1 MSPELNHIDPELFCI
16 AARLHRKRNLPPE
29 LADVFGEVLQQVTR
43 MSTFLL
49 MKKNP
54 QYLTFRALFLD
65 PETQSGM
72 LVHALSA
79 LCGAD
84 LRRKPESVVGLVVT
98 SVQNRLRNLARDTCR
113 RQKHGTT
120 ILASEGG
127 FDAHSRVCDLGG
139 VVRTNYNHPK
149 TSNVNDF

>member
-1 MSPELNHIDPELFCI
+1 MTRELHIDPELFCI

-29 LADVFGEVLQQVTR
+29 LEDVFGEILQQVTR

-54 QYLTFRALFLD
+54 QYLTFRSIFLD

-84 LRRKPESVVGLVVT
+84 LRRKPESVVGLLVT
-98 SVQNRLRNLARDTCR
+98 AVQNRLRNLARDYCR
-113 RQKHGTT
+113 RQKRGTT
-120 ILASEGG
+120 VLASEGG
-127 FDAHSRVCDLGG
+127 FDSNSRVRDLHG
-139 VVRTNYNHPK
+139 VVRTNYNPHK

>member
-1 MSPELNHIDPELFCI
+1 MGFNHIDPELFCI

-29 LADVFGEVLQQVTR
+29 LEDVFGEILQQVTR

-49 MKKNP
+49 IRKNP
-54 QYLTFRALFLD
+54 KYLTFRSIFLD
-65 PETQSGM
+65 PETQACM

-79 LCGAD
+79 LGGAD

-98 SVQNRLRNLARDTCR
+98 TVQNRLRNYARDYCR
-113 RQKHGTT
+113 RQKRGTT
-120 ILASEGG
+120 VLACDGG
-127 FDAHSRVCDLGG
+127 FDSNSKVCDISG
-139 VVRTNYNHPK
+139 VIRTNYNHPK